1 MYPLYLYVFCIF
13 DFVKSHVELME
24 HVSESAVEI
33 LVMLVVVSP
42 IMALFLHLLSKLSQ
56 LGV

>member
-1 MYPLYLYVFCIF
+1 
-13 DFVKSHVELME
+13 ME

-42 IMALFLHLLSKLSQ
+42 IMVLFLHLLSKLSQ